1 VTHKVEVTFEGQA
14 GFTIECRED
23 EDVVTAALRQGY
35 ILLTECREG
44 VCSTCKGL
52 LVDGDYDE
60 LLPHTIHA
68 LSPTEEEDGW
78 VLACRLQPRSDLVLD
93 YDYPVERVER
103 FAEGRRQGQI
113 VALDR
118 LCDTVVRVVVR
129 TLAAQDPLDYE
140 PGQYVRLTLPGPG
153 VSRDYSM
160 ANLPTRERQLEFLIR
175 VLPGGAFSG
184 YVADRARPGEL
195 VDIEGPF
202 GRFWLRRE
210 APPPVFVAGGT
221 GVAPIMSMLRSL
233 AETRPDDPAVL
244 VFGNTAAG
252 DVFFERELA
261 ELAKGFPG
269 LVVHHCVVDPPAGW
283 DGEVGLVTDVLAA
296 RFPERLT
303 PPLSGGHPPS
313 PGGDPAA
320 HTWYLCGPPPMIEA
334 TLALLAARGVPADQI
349 FEENFLPT
357 GSQVSQ

>member
-1 VTHKVEVTFEGQA
+1 MTHKVQVTFEGQT
-14 GFTIECRED
+14 GFTIECRAD

-52 LVDGDYDE
+52 LVDGDYDA
-60 LLPHTIHA
+60 LLPHSIHA
-68 LSPTEEEDGW
+68 LSPSEEEDGW

-93 YDYPVERVER
+93 YDYPFERVER

-129 TLAAQDPLDYE
+129 TLAAQDPIDYE
-140 PGQYVRLTLPGPG
+140 PGQYVRLTLPGIG

-160 ANLPTRERQLEFLIR
+160 ANLPSRERQLEFLIR

-184 YVADRARPGEL
+184 YLAERGRIGEI
-195 VDIEGPF
+195 VEVEGPF
-202 GRFWLRRE
+202 GRFTLR
-210 APPPVFVAGGT
+210 AGAAPPVFVAGGT
-221 GVAPIMSMLRSL
+221 GLAPVLAMLLSL
-233 AETRPDDPAVL
+233 AATAPDDPAVL
-244 VFGNTAAG
+244 FFGNTAAG

-269 LVVHHCVVDPPAGW
+269 LVVHHCVVQPRPDW
-283 DGEVGLVTDVLAA
+283 DGEVGLVTDALAA
-296 RFPERLT
+296 HVSD
-303 PPLSGGHPPS
+303 PP
-313 PGGDPAA
+313 A
-320 HTWYLCGPPPMIEA
+320 HAYYLCGPPPMIAA
-334 TLALLAARGVPADQI
+334 TRALLSARGVPADQI
-349 FEENFLPT
+349 FEENFLPSGN
-357 GSQVSQ
+357 GSQP